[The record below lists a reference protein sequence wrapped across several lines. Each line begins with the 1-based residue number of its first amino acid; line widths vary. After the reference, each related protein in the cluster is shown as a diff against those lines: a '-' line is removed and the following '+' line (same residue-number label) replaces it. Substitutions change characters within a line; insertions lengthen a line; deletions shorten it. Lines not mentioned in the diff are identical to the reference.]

1 MKIYK
6 NLYWSIIS
14 PASLF
19 HAWDIFKN
27 DKRNRLDVAN
37 FEFNLE
43 DNIFKLYRILK
54 NETYKHESYVG
65 FWIHDPKLR
74 RIHKATV
81 RDRVLHH
88 AIFRVLNPVFEPTF
102 ISDSFSCRINKGTH
116 KGVKR
121 LSEMLQTVSRNNTR
135 HCYALKCDIQ
145 KFFDSIDHDIL
156 FNIVSKK
163 IKDEKVLKLLKEII
177 ESFNSNQS
185 NLFESKGV
193 PIGNLTS
200 QIFANIYMNEFDQY
214 IKQNLKVKN
223 YVRYT
228 DDFVLVSSDK
238 EYLINLI
245 PYISKFLK
253 DSLKLTIHPKKIAIL
268 KYTQGVDFLGYISF
282 PSHTLIR
289 KRTKR
294 RAVRKINEKIIL
306 YKSGNTEKKKLEAT
320 LCSYLGALSH
330 ANAYR
335 FSEKLKNDYF
345 LSVNNPD

>member
-19 HAWDIFKN
+19 HAWDIFKK
-27 DKRNRLDVAN
+27 DKRNKPDVAC

-43 DNIFKLYRILK
+43 DNIFKLYRELK
-54 NETYKHESYVG
+54 NETYKHDFYVG

-88 AIFRVLNPVFEPTF
+88 AIFRVLNPIFEPTF
-102 ISDSFSCRINKGTH
+102 IPDSFSCRIGKGTH
-116 KGVKR
+116 KGVQK
-121 LSEMLQTVSRNNTR
+121 LSQMLQTISENNTKP
-135 HCYALKCDIQ
+135 CYALKCDIQ

-156 FNIVSKK
+156 FRIISRK
-163 IKDEKVLKLLKEII
+163 IKDEKVLRLLKEII
-177 ESFNSNQS
+177 DSFNSNQS
-185 NLFESKGV
+185 NLFECKGV

-214 IKQNLKVKN
+214 VKHNLKVKN

-228 DDFVLVSSDK
+228 DDFVIVSNNKD
-238 EYLINLI
+238 YLINLI
-245 PYISKFLK
+245 PEISKFLK
-253 DSLKLTIHPKKIAIL
+253 DSLKLNIHPKKITIR
-268 KYTQGVDFLGYISF
+268 KYIQGVDFLGYISF
-282 PSHTLIR
+282 PHHTLIR
-289 KRTKR
+289 KITKR
-294 RAVRKINEKIIL
+294 RATRKINEKIVL
-306 YKSGNTEKKKLEAT
+306 YKNGNTDKKKPEVT
-320 LCSYLGALSH
+320 LCSYLGVLSH
-330 ANAYR
+330 ANAYK

-345 LSVNNPD
+345 LSVNNFD

>member
-19 HAWDIFKN
+19 HAWDIFKK
-27 DKRNRLDVAN
+27 DKRNKPDVAN
-37 FEFNLE
+37 FESNLE
-43 DNIFKLYRILK
+43 DNIFKLYRELK
-54 NETYKHESYVG
+54 NETYKHDSYVG

-88 AIFRVLNPVFEPTF
+88 AIFSVLNPIFEPTF
-102 ISDSFSCRINKGTH
+102 ISDSFSCRIGKGTH
-116 KGVKR
+116 KGVLR
-121 LSEMLQTVSRNNTR
+121 LAKMLQATSQNNTR
-135 HCYALKCDIQ
+135 PCYALKCDIQ

-156 FNIVSKK
+156 FNIICKR
-163 IKDEKVLKLLKEII
+163 IKDEKTLKLMNEII
-177 ESFNSNQS
+177 ESFSSNKS
-185 NLFESKGV
+185 NLFEHKGV

-200 QIFANIYMNEFDQY
+200 QIFANIYMNEFDQF

-228 DDFVLVSSDK
+228 DDFIIVSDNK
-238 EYLINLI
+238 EYLVNLI
-245 PYISKFLK
+245 PCISNFLIV
-253 DSLKLTIHPKKIAIL
+253 SLKLNIHPKKTTIL
-268 KYTQGVDFLGYISF
+268 RYTHGVDFLGYISF
-282 PSHTLIR
+282 PHHTLVR
-289 KRTKR
+289 KKTLKR
-294 RAVRKINEKIIL
+294 ATRKINEKMYL
-306 YKSGNTEKKKLEAT
+306 YKTGALEKEKLEAT
-320 LCSYLGALSH
+320 LNSYLGVLSH

-345 LSVNNPD
+345 LSVNNTN